1 MPFTISIAAGRGGQI
16 LKLEGAV
23 TIRHACDLAAMLR
36 KGLEDSAPL
45 EVDTGG
51 LEDIDTCVLQLL
63 CSLRKT
69 APAVSFD
76 NPSEAFLA
84 AVERCGLRREL
95 LGARDGL

>member
-1 MPFTISIAAGRGGQI
+1 MPYSITAGPGGQL

-23 TIRHACDLAAMLR
+23 TIRQARELAAALR
-36 KGLEDSAPL
+36 EGLEDAAPL
-45 EVDTGG
+45 EVDTGA
-51 LEDIDTCVLQLL
+51 LEDIDTCILQLL

-69 APAVSFD
+69 APALCFE

-95 LGARDGL
+95 LGAREGQ

>member
-1 MPFTISIAAGRGGQI
+1 MPFSISAGPGGQI

-23 TIRHACDLAAMLR
+23 GIRQARELAAALR
-36 KGLEDSAPL
+36 EGLQDSASL

-51 LEDIDTCVLQLL
+51 LEDIDTCILQLL

-69 APAVSFD
+69 APEACFD

-95 LGARDGL
+95 LGTGDGL

>member
-1 MPFTISIAAGRGGQI
+1 MPFSIAAGGGGRI

-23 TIRHACDLAAMLR
+23 TIRHARDLAAALR
-36 KGLEDSAPL
+36 DGLQDFAPV

-51 LEDIDTCVLQLL
+51 LEDIDTCILQLL

-69 APAVSFD
+69 APELRFD
-76 NPSEAFLA
+76 NPSEVFLA

-95 LGARDGL
+95 LGAREGL